1 MLMQLVK
8 QLQYHHALWS
18 TVKCSVKWQV
28 LDGLDS
34 PSIPGLCPTLLA
46 ACCVPWLAC
55 PFVPLYLGTLALFSD
70 KVFLFFVS
78 PMTCQ
83 FIL

>member
-18 TVKCSVKWQV
+18 IVKCSVKWQV
-28 LDGLDS
+28 PSRFMSYTPRCLQSALAGLS
-34 PSIPGLCPTLLA
+34 LCAP
-46 ACCVPWLAC
+46 
-55 PFVPLYLGTLALFSD
+55 YLGALALPSLFCLSD
-70 KVFLFFVS
+70 D
-78 PMTCQ
+78 CQ